1 VGRDT
6 PGTRANTPAYGAVPD
21 HERCRARK
29 TSLEPGASATVIT
42 YTAAGRPIAR
52 RCNAGYGN
60 KAGFFGA
67 ESFSWIVSARSNSGR
82 APQGGSLKLVTVSG
96 LFRRHAI
103 RVATSRAL
111 FKAPSG
117 RDAKPPRCAGGD
129 AQELIFPAIIAVPA
143 PGAGLPS
150 EPPPAGERGRFRP
163 AVVCCS
169 QT

>member
-82 APQGGSLKLVTVSG
+82 RPSRWVVEARYRIGIVPPPRHPRGDKPSPIQGTV
-96 LFRRHAI
+96 R
-103 RVATSRAL
+103 SRCKAAAL
-111 FKAPSG
+111 CGGRCTRTNLPSHH
-117 RDAKPPRCAGGD
+117 RCAGT
-129 AQELIFPAIIAVPA
+129 
-143 PGAGLPS
+143 
-150 EPPPAGERGRFRP
+150 GRRTTVR
-163 AVVCCS
+163 ASSSGRKRSV
-169 QT
+169 

>member
-1 VGRDT
+1 VASAAGIDRS
-6 PGTRANTPAYGAVPD
+6 
-21 HERCRARK
+21 K
-29 TSLEPGASATVIT
+29 TSGSPHVPSSHRRDKPGDGRASQRSCRLAIP
-42 YTAAGRPIAR
+42 A

-67 ESFSWIVSARSNSGR
+67 ESFSWIAGARSNSGH